1 MTEPLSFEL
10 SRPAVTPPRLPDAG
24 VSGPSPADV
33 LPREVLRSLRD
44 AGILGGLQVGRWL
57 PDRPDLA
64 DVVTFCCTEVNDP
77 DALDLLVAVLSAST
91 P

>member
-1 MTEPLSFEL
+1 VEHH
-10 SRPAVTPPRLPDAG
+10 
-24 VSGPSPADV
+24 
-33 LPREVLRSLRD
+33 LRRLRD
-44 AGILGGLQVGRWL
+44 AGILGGLPIHRWF

-77 DALDLLVAVLSAST
+77 AAIDLLVDELSR